1 MLDRDEHVSLE
12 QQGIYPNGHSVM
24 GEKGSKSG
32 QKNVRGTPK
41 KKDLFKKGHLSRNF
55 CALRV
60 MAWSCLYRADLSDS
74 REVISGM
81 HVSLEEPRISPN
93 GHSVVGEKGSKSGS
107 KNVRGEI
114 NVWAAHV
121 SRPDLRRGRSI
132 HLVFFETPEIAISH
146 VSISRV
152 SVGLETRP
160 AHTFTF
166 F

>member
-107 KNVRGEI
+107 KNVRG
-114 NVWAAHV
+114 
-121 SRPDLRRGRSI
+121 
-132 HLVFFETPEIAISH
+132 TKC
-146 VSISRV
+146 
-152 SVGLETRP
+152 T
-160 AHTFTF
+160 
-166 F
+166 